1 MSPRMKAFSRLCGSH
16 DEAAD
21 DEKHRVEIDQMSRDD
36 DGSQY
41 SLTGIPLPSLGAT
54 AAASSRRAKLRS
66 FIISPYNYRYRVWET
81 FLVFLVF
88 YTAWVCPYE
97 FGFLNEPTVPL
108 AITDNVVNAFFAIDI
123 VLTFFVAYL
132 DKGTYLLVD
141 QPKFIAFRYAKTWLA
156 FDVISTIPSELARSI
171 LPRPLKTYG
180 YFNMLRLWRLRRVS
194 AMFARLEKDRN
205 YNYFWVRCSKLIC
218 VTLFSVHF
226 AACFF
231 YFLAV
236 NHDKK
241 TTWLSLPNDDNQ
253 KNLWNLYVTSMYWS
267 IVTLSTVGYGD
278 LHPINTREMVFDI
291 IFMLFNLGL
300 TSYLIG
306 NMTNLVVHGTSR
318 TRRYRDTVAAATGF
332 AHRNQLPIRLQ
343 EQMLAHL
350 FMKYRTDLEGLQQ
363 QEIIESLPK
372 AIRSSIS
379 QYLFYPL
386 LDKVYLFS
394 GVSSDL
400 IFQLVTEMKAE
411 YFPPKEDVILQNE
424 APTDFYIFVTG
435 AAELMIRKNGMEQM
449 IGEVQSGD
457 VVGEIG
463 VLCYRP
469 QVFTVRTKR
478 LSQILRLNRTT
489 FLNIVH
495 SNVGDGTIIINNFLQ
510 HLQESRDPWMES
522 VLAETEAM
530 LARGKMDMPIS
541 TCFAA
546 NRDDDI
552 LLHRLLK
559 KGSDPNEV
567 DKNGKTAL
575 HIAAAKGNEHC
586 VTLLLEYGADPN
598 SKDMDGNVPLWEA
611 MKGKH
616 ESATKLLMDNGAD
629 ISYADVG
636 QLACAAVEQ
645 NNIEALEKMVQY
657 GMDTTQPKRNGT
669 TALHVAVCEGNSEL
683 VKFFVDQGADIDKQ
697 DANGWTPWDYAEH
710 QGHEEIKNIFQ
721 NIRES
726 RKPAVIPKSN
736 LDKIGRFQS
745 DPSMPVAALSHIS
758 VSRQPTQESSLLGG
772 HKRRRSFSNFHNSIF
787 GVLSANYDK
796 GDGWTAESSSDGGKS
811 NELKRMTLSC
821 LEKGEHVG
829 KLVLVPNSIQEL
841 LDIGAKKFGISAT
854 KVLTTDGAEI
864 DAKKRG
870 ANGFENLI
878 QNIEIETEF
887 HSIAVALNA
896 EKEYP

>member
-1 MSPRMKAFSRLCGSH
+1 MCKEPNPDDVNSR
-16 DEAAD
+16 EY
-21 DEKHRVEIDQMSRDD
+21 E
-36 DGSQY
+36 
-41 SLTGIPLPSLGAT
+41 
-54 AAASSRRAKLRS
+54 RS
-66 FIISPYNYRYRVWET
+66 FGALSEILPMVELLQSSESQNPPRVWET

-278 LHPINTREMVFDI
+278 LHPMNTREMVFDI

-379 QYLFYPL
+379 Y
-386 LDKVYLFS
+386 
-394 GVSSDL
+394 
-400 IFQLVTEMKAE
+400 
-411 YFPPKEDVILQNE
+411 
-424 APTDFYIFVTG
+424 
-435 AAELMIRKNGMEQM
+435 
-449 IGEVQSGD
+449 
-457 VVGEIG
+457 
-463 VLCYRP
+463 
-469 QVFTVRTKR
+469 
-478 LSQILRLNRTT
+478 
-489 FLNIVH
+489 
-495 SNVGDGTIIINNFLQ
+495 
-510 HLQESRDPWMES
+510 
-522 VLAETEAM
+522 
-530 LARGKMDMPIS
+530 
-541 TCFAA
+541 
-546 NRDDDI
+546 
-552 LLHRLLK
+552 
-559 KGSDPNEV
+559 
-567 DKNGKTAL
+567 
-575 HIAAAKGNEHC
+575 
-586 VTLLLEYGADPN
+586 
-598 SKDMDGNVPLWEA
+598 
-611 MKGKH
+611 
-616 ESATKLLMDNGAD
+616 
-629 ISYADVG
+629 
-636 QLACAAVEQ
+636 
-645 NNIEALEKMVQY
+645 
-657 GMDTTQPKRNGT
+657 
-669 TALHVAVCEGNSEL
+669 
-683 VKFFVDQGADIDKQ
+683 ADIDRLCF
-697 DANGWTPWDYAEH
+697 Y
-710 QGHEEIKNIFQ
+710 F
-721 NIRES
+721 
-726 RKPAVIPKSN
+726 
-736 LDKIGRFQS
+736 
-745 DPSMPVAALSHIS
+745 
-758 VSRQPTQESSLLGG
+758 
-772 HKRRRSFSNFHNSIF
+772 
-787 GVLSANYDK
+787 NYVDK
-796 GDGWTAESSSDGGKS
+796 GDGWAAESSSDGGKS
-811 NELKRMTLSC
+811 NELKRVTLSC

-864 DAKKRG
+864 DDI
-870 ANGFENLI
+870 NLI
-878 QNIEIETEF
+878 RDGDHIV
-887 HSIAVALNA
+887 IA
-896 EKEYP
+896 